1 MDGHASHQNQPSNVS
16 GQLRQLDQE
25 LQTQADNVKIYNL
38 RTNNIFRRLGIPG
51 PAPIPI
57 LGEMFNVMRKGLY
70 ANDVDLV
77 RKYGKII
84 GIFDGTTPLILL
96 SDPDLLRNVLIK
108 DCNVFINRR
117 NMDGVTGIMEYGL
130 TGLRDE
136 QWKNARS
143 IVSPVFSTTKLKAMY
158 GLMNEI
164 SDTYNKRLL
173 EYADKQEI
181 FDVKMLNGQYTLD
194 NIASCLFGIETNSLQ
209 NENITIINHLKTFF
223 TLSAANL
230 FLLVFFLSP
239 RLARHL
245 SKKGY
250 SMIPRDTTNYLTQL
264 VDQILARRRQ
274 HSERRN
280 DFIQMMIDHEEE
292 VKHEEQTDKPERQ
305 SAILKKTL
313 NDKEILGQALVFLV
327 AGYETTSVLL
337 SFFFYVMATEPVIQ
351 EKVYNEIHQE
361 LGDDE
366 VTYEKLNQLQYVDM
380 VINETLRIYPPFT
393 RFERVASKDYQFG
406 NYDIPKGSIISVPVY
421 PIHHDPNVWPEPE
434 KFIPER
440 FLSTEKAKRHPM
452 TYLPFGDGP
461 RNCIGM
467 RFALLEAK
475 LAIVKALRLVEI
487 QKCDKTEVPVQLGQ
501 LTVLSSKNPI
511 WLRVER
517 RSQ

>member
-1 MDGHASHQNQPSNVS
+1 MQRNFFQESACLTNLACSVVRITRVASSTGRSIRVFSAASAVLGIVTLPLQIIDLVMDGHASHQNQPSNVS
-16 GQLRQLDQE
+16 GQLQ
-25 LQTQADNVKIYNL
+25 
-38 RTNNIFRRLGIPG
+38 
-51 PAPIPI
+51 
-57 LGEMFNVMRKGLY
+57 
-70 ANDVDLV
+70 
-77 RKYGKII
+77 
-84 GIFDGTTPLILL
+84 
-96 SDPDLLRNVLIK
+96 
-108 DCNVFINRR
+108 
-117 NMDGVTGIMEYGL
+117 
-130 TGLRDE
+130 
-136 QWKNARS
+136 
-143 IVSPVFSTTKLKAMY
+143 
-158 GLMNEI
+158 
-164 SDTYNKRLL
+164 
-173 EYADKQEI
+173 I

-366 VTYEKLNQLQYVDM
+366 VTYEKLNQLQYLDM